1 MPGIP
6 SDRLRRTNSS
16 PSMFDVAMPLVT
28 HTMFPIAA
36 AQALWLIRRVT
47 FLPEPEGASTGC
59 QPGDGP
65 PLRVLFIGDSSVVG
79 VGVAHTRHAIG
90 AAFARAW
97 ARRTGQAVHWQ
108 LHGRYGATTRE
119 ITQQVMPHLTPFSVD
134 LVVVSAGTN
143 DITKA
148 TPGPRFERHF
158 TELLRAIRQA
168 TGHAPI
174 FVSQLPPMQCF
185 PSLPQPLRM
194 WTTLRQQQLERHQQ
208 SACAAV
214 PGVVRCA
221 SIDRV
226 DATLFATDGF
236 HPGAKGYAY
245 WADRLCEA
253 IQAP

>member
-1 MPGIP
+1 
-6 SDRLRRTNSS
+6 
-16 PSMFDVAMPLVT
+16 MFDVAMPLVT

-158 TELLRAIRQA
+158 TELLRAIDRPQA
-168 TGHAPI
+168 
-174 FVSQLPPMQCF
+174 MR
-185 PSLPQPLRM
+185 PSL
-194 WTTLRQQQLERHQQ
+194 
-208 SACAAV
+208 
-214 PGVVRCA
+214 
-221 SIDRV
+221 
-226 DATLFATDGF
+226 
-236 HPGAKGYAY
+236 
-245 WADRLCEA
+245 
-253 IQAP
+253 